1 MDWWIFCNFVHE
13 ESAEEQRAQ
22 GCLYYRGIKSAGK
35 NEYIRKENDMKRNI
49 VLIALLMVVGAAFGA
64 SPLDKF
70 LKSKSITAEST
81 AVLVQDLAT
90 GNILA
95 AHNADQPL
103 LPASIM
109 KTVTIAGLLQEKGP
123 DERFHTYVY
132 ADGPIKGNT
141 IDGDLLIIGG
151 GDPTLGANCEP
162 ESADIAEEIIATLRH
177 KGITRINGDIR
188 VDTSLYTGPACPPS
202 WVAGDLNEAYGTG
215 CHALNFR
222 RNASGSRAVKNPE
235 LVFLSHLSS
244 RLRGAGISVAGNT
257 KVGKE
262 GLRDAEESTELL
274 DHVSDTYAE
283 VMRSCMMR
291 SDNLFAENLL
301 RTFAL
306 ARGKEGSTEAGA
318 SEMLD
323 YWKAAGI
330 PTKGVT
336 LIDGSGLSRSNRVTA
351 DFINGILRALGDNEE
366 YASFMPLAGQE
377 GTLSEFLKGTALDA
391 YVAMKTGSMKGIQC
405 YAGYK
410 LDEEFAPTHSI
421 VIIMNEIGPRGAAR
435 RAAEDLLLGI
445 FAK

>member
-1 MDWWIFCNFVHE
+1 M
-13 ESAEEQRAQ
+13 R
-22 GCLYYRGIKSAGK
+22 
-35 NEYIRKENDMKRNI
+35 RNI
-49 VLIALLMVVGAAFGA
+49 TLLVLLVMVATAFAAT
-64 SPLDKF
+64 PLDRF
-70 LKSKSITAEST
+70 LNCKSVAAGST

-90 GNILA
+90 GETLV
-95 AHNADQPL
+95 AHNTDRPL

-141 IDGDLLIIGG
+141 IEGDLLIMGG
-151 GDPTLGANCEP
+151 GDPTLGANCLP
-162 ESADIAEEIIATLRH
+162 ESADIADEIIAAFNH
-177 KGITRINGDIR
+177 KGITIINGDIR

-202 WVAGDLNEAYGTG
+202 WAAGDLNEAYGTG

-222 RNASGSRAVKNPE
+222 RNATGSRAVKNPE
-235 LVFLSHLSS
+235 SVFLSYLSS
-244 RLRGAGISVAGNT
+244 RLRSAGISIAGTT
-257 KVGKE
+257 KVGTE
-262 GLRDAEESTELL
+262 GLSDKEESTELL
-274 DHVSDTYAE
+274 DHVSDVYAE

-301 RTFAL
+301 RTFGI
-306 ARGKEGSTEAGA
+306 ARGKEGSTEAAA
-318 SEMLD
+318 SEMLS

-351 DFINGILRALGDNEE
+351 NFINGILRTLGDNED

-377 GTLSEFLKGTALDA
+377 GTLSDFLKGTELDA

-410 LDEEFAPTHSI
+410 LDEQFAPTHSI
-421 VIIMNEIGPRGAAR
+421 VIIMNDIGTRSVAR
-435 RAAEDLLLGI
+435 KAAENLLLEI
-445 FAK
+445 FDE

>member
-1 MDWWIFCNFVHE
+1 M
-13 ESAEEQRAQ
+13 
-22 GCLYYRGIKSAGK
+22 
-35 NEYIRKENDMKRNI
+35 
-49 VLIALLMVVGAAFGA
+49 MVTAAAFA
-64 SPLDKF
+64 VSPLDQF
-70 LKSKSITAEST
+70 LGCKSITSGST
-81 AVLVQDLAT
+81 AVLVQDLQSGKT
-90 GNILA
+90 LV
-95 AHNADQPL
+95 AHNTNHPL

-109 KTVTIAGLLQEKGP
+109 KTVTIAGLLKEKGP

-132 ADGPIKGNT
+132 ADGAIKGNT
-141 IDGDLLIIGG
+141 IEGDLLIMGG
-151 GDPTLGANCEP
+151 GDPTLGANCAP
-162 ESADIAEEIIATLRH
+162 ESADIAEEIIAALKH
-177 KGITRINGDIR
+177 KGIIAITGDIR
-188 VDTSLYTGPACPPS
+188 VDTSIYTGPACPPS
-202 WVAGDLNEAYGTG
+202 WATGDLNEAYGTG

-235 LVFLSHLSS
+235 AVFLSYLSS
-244 RLRGAGISVAGNT
+244 RLSGAGISIGGTT

-262 GLRDAEESTELL
+262 GMRNAGEAIELL
-274 DHVSDTYAE
+274 DHVSDKYAE

-291 SDNLFAENLL
+291 SDNLFAESLL

-318 SEMLD
+318 VEMLN
-323 YWKAAGI
+323 YWKTSGI

-351 DFINGILRALGDNEE
+351 DFINGILRDLGENEE

-377 GTLSEFLKGTALDA
+377 GTLSEFLKGTDLDA

-421 VIIMNEIGPRGAAR
+421 VIIMNDIGSRSMAR
-435 RAAEDLLLGI
+435 KAAENLLLEI
-445 FAK
+445 FKATD

>member
-1 MDWWIFCNFVHE
+1 MM
-13 ESAEEQRAQ
+13 R
-22 GCLYYRGIKSAGK
+22 
-35 NEYIRKENDMKRNI
+35 RNI
-49 VLIALLMVVGAAFGA
+49 TLLVLLIVAVGAFGA

-70 LKSKSITAEST
+70 LRSKSVTAGST

-90 GNILA
+90 GETLV
-95 AHNADQPL
+95 AHNADRPL

-109 KTVTIAGLLQEKGP
+109 KTVTIAGLLKEKGP

-141 IDGDLLIIGG
+141 IDGDLLIMGG
-151 GDPTLGANCEP
+151 GDPTLGANCAP
-162 ESADIAEEIIATLRH
+162 ESADIADEIIATLQH
-177 KGITRINGDIR
+177 KGITKINGNLR

-202 WVAGDLNEAYGTG
+202 WASGDLNEAYGTG
-215 CHALNFR
+215 SHALNFR

-235 LVFLSHLSS
+235 AVFLSYLSS
-244 RLRGAGISVAGNT
+244 RLIGAGITITGTS

-262 GLRDAEESTELL
+262 GLTDTEGAIELL
-274 DHVSDTYAE
+274 DHVSDKYAE

-301 RTFAL
+301 RTFGL
-306 ARGKEGSTEAGA
+306 ARGKEGSTVA
-318 SEMLD
+318 SADEMLK
-323 YWKAAGI
+323 YWKDAGI

-351 DFINGILRALGDNEE
+351 NFINGILTALGDNEE

-377 GTLSEFLKGTALDA
+377 GTLQDFLKGTDLDA

-421 VIIMNEIGPRGAAR
+421 VIIMNDIGPRASAR
-435 RAAEDLLLGI
+435 KAAEEMLLDI
-445 FAK
+445 FK

>member
-1 MDWWIFCNFVHE
+1 
-13 ESAEEQRAQ
+13 
-22 GCLYYRGIKSAGK
+22 
-35 NEYIRKENDMKRNI
+35 
-49 VLIALLMVVGAAFGA
+49 MVTAFGA

-70 LKSKSITAEST
+70 LKSKSITDGTT
-81 AVLVQDLAT
+81 AVLVQDLTT
-90 GNILA
+90 GEILA
-95 AHNADQPL
+95 SHNSDRPL

-123 DERFHTYVY
+123 EERFHTFVY

-141 IDGDLLIIGG
+141 IEGDLLIIGG
-151 GDPTLGANCEP
+151 GDPTLGANCAP

-177 KGITRINGDIR
+177 KGITTINGDLRI
-188 VDTSLYTGPACPPS
+188 DTSLYSGPACPPS
-202 WVAGDLNEAYGTG
+202 WADGDLNEAYGTG
-215 CHALNFR
+215 SHSLNFR
-222 RNASGSRAVKNPE
+222 RNASGSHAVKNPE
-235 LVFLSHLSS
+235 SIFLSYLNS
-244 RLRGAGISVAGNT
+244 RLKGAGIGVTGGFKIA
-257 KVGKE
+257 KE
-262 GLRDAEESTELL
+262 GLTDSEEGILLL
-274 DHVSDTYAE
+274 DHVSDIYSE

-291 SDNLFAENLL
+291 SDNLFAETLL
-301 RTFAL
+301 RAFAL

-330 PTKGVT
+330 PVKGVT

-351 DFINGILRALGDNEE
+351 DFINGILQRMGTNED

-421 VIIMNEIGPRGAAR
+421 VIIMNDIGPRASAR
-435 RAAEDLLLGI
+435 KAAEELLLGI
-445 FAK
+445 FGE

>member
-1 MDWWIFCNFVHE
+1 M
-13 ESAEEQRAQ
+13 
-22 GCLYYRGIKSAGK
+22 
-35 NEYIRKENDMKRNI
+35 I
-49 VLIALLMVVGAAFGA
+49 VAVGAFGA

-70 LKSKSITAEST
+70 LNCKSVSAGST

-90 GNILA
+90 GKTLV
-95 AHNADQPL
+95 AHNTDRPL

-141 IDGDLLIIGG
+141 IEGDLLIMGG
-151 GDPTLGANCEP
+151 GDPTLGANCDP
-162 ESADIAEEIIATLRH
+162 ESTDIADEIIATLQH
-177 KGITRINGDIR
+177 KGISTIKGDIR

-202 WVAGDLNEAYGTG
+202 WAAGDLNEAYGTG

-222 RNASGSRAVKNPE
+222 RNATGSRAVKNPE
-235 LVFLSHLSS
+235 SVFLSYLSS
-244 RLRGAGISVAGNT
+244 RLRSAGISVAGST
-257 KVGKE
+257 RVGKE
-262 GLRDAEESTELL
+262 GLKDTDGAIELL
-274 DHVSDTYAE
+274 DHVSDKYAE

-301 RTFAL
+301 RTFGL
-306 ARGKEGSTEAGA
+306 ARGKEGSTEAA
-318 SEMLD
+318 AAEMLE
-323 YWKAAGI
+323 YWKGAGI

-351 DFINGILRALGDNEE
+351 NFINGILTALGDNEE

-377 GTLSEFLKGTALDA
+377 GTLQDFLKGTDLDA

-421 VIIMNEIGPRGAAR
+421 VIIMNDIGTRSSAR
-435 RAAEDLLLGI
+435 KAAEELLLDL
-445 FAK
+445 F